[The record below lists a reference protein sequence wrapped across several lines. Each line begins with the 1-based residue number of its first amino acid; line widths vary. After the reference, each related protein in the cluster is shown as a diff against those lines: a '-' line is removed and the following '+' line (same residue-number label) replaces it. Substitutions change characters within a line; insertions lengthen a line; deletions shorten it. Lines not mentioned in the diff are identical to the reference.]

1 MKSRNGKKNL
11 PRTEIR
17 PAQPDFIILPD
28 PAGEELISRL
38 KRLDPDNL
46 TPIEALTI
54 LQEMKGIVKDEE

>member
-1 MKSRNGKKNL
+1 
-11 PRTEIR
+11 
-17 PAQPDFIILPD
+17 LPD

-54 LQEMKGIVKDEE
+54 LQEMKSIVKGEEDEE